1 MNRAL
6 TVLILAASLLLSLY
20 FALLIYSN
28 VNAATR
34 PRAATLAPPL
44 LAPIRPLPCV
54 ACVSLMAPPGQALD
68 GTQ

>member
-6 TVLILAASLLLSLY
+6 TVLILAVVLLLSLY

-34 PRAATLAPPL
+34 SPSDVYTPL
-44 LAPIRPLPCV
+44 LTPIKPLPCV
-54 ACVSLMAPPGQALD
+54 ACVSLMAPVDRKPSLH
-68 GTQ
+68 

>member
-1 MNRAL
+1 VNRAL

-20 FALLIYSN
+20 FVLLIYSN

-34 PRAATLAPPL
+34 PRAATFTPF
-44 LAPIRPLPCV
+44 LAPIKPLPCV